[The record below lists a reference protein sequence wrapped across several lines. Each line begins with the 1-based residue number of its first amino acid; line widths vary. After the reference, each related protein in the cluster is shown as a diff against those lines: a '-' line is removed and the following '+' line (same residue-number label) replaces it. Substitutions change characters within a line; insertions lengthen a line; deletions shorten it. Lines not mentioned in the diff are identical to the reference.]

1 MPKVFRNDGPNDN
14 ELPTY
19 EDVVREDQQRVQGS
33 QSAPVVT
40 SSRPSSSRPHH
51 ISSRPPAPP
60 PAPLPPKHSS
70 PASSSTRIPWRYPTG
85 FYCAKCGNT
94 GYKIKNGRSC
104 KSCWRRFAPSN
115 KSNAIPTLTYSNN
128 YQSAFN
134 PFFPSPLSSKPIFQ
148 STPAFGQQQ
157 APLVVSPGDP
167 RLGGVPCGECRGTG
181 RVTFLLDEDI
191 CPLCRGIGRIV
202 T

>member
-1 MPKVFRNDGPNDN
+1 MPKVFRNDGPEDN

-19 EDVVREDQQRVQGS
+19 EEVLREDQQRVQGS

-51 ISSRPPAPP
+51 ISSRPPASP
-60 PAPLPPKHSS
+60 PAPLPPKNSTPVSS
-70 PASSSTRIPWRYPTG
+70 GATLPWRYPTG
-85 FYCAKCGNT
+85 FYCTKCGNT

-115 KSNAIPTLTYSNN
+115 KANAIPTLTYSNN

-134 PFFPSPLSSKPIFQ
+134 PFFPSTISSRPVFQ
-148 STPAFGQQQ
+148 SAPAFGQQQ
-157 APLVVSPGDP
+157 TPLVVSPGDP
-167 RLGGVPCGECRGTG
+167 RLGGVLCGECRGTG

-202 T
+202 S